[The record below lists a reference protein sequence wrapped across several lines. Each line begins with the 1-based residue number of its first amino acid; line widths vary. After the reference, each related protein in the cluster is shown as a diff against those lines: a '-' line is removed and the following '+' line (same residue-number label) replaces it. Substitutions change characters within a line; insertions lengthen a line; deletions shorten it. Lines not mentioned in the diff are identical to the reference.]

1 MLERLSKKTGF
12 TNPELKVILFLCLT
26 LVAGF
31 SYKNLIKEKPETVEP
46 ESFDYSVEDSLF
58 YNPPGEIS
66 ADSLK
71 MNIQKEVDYKRE
83 VLDFNER
90 SFKKSTK
97 KTLPAE
103 NSINLNTAKLEDLIK
118 LPGIGE
124 KTAQTI
130 INLRTKL
137 GKFKKVD
144 DLLQVK
150 GIGNTK
156 LNNIKKYIFIE

>member
-1 MLERLSKKTGF
+1 MFDRLSKLAGF
-12 TNPELKVILFLCLT
+12 TNTELKVILFLTFT

-31 SYKNLIKEKPETVEP
+31 AYKNFFKEKPAVVIQ
-46 ESFDYSVEDSLF
+46 ESFDYSVQDSMF
-58 YNPPGEIS
+58 YNPQGEFS

-71 MNIQKEVDYKRE
+71 LNLQKEVDYKQE

-90 SFKKSTK
+90 SFTKSTK

-103 NSINLNTAKLEDLIK
+103 NSININKAGLEDLMK

-124 KTAQTI
+124 KTAQSI
-130 INLRTKL
+130 LDLRTKL
-137 GKFKKVD
+137 GAFKKINE
-144 DLLQVK
+144 LLQVK
-150 GIGNTK
+150 GIGETK